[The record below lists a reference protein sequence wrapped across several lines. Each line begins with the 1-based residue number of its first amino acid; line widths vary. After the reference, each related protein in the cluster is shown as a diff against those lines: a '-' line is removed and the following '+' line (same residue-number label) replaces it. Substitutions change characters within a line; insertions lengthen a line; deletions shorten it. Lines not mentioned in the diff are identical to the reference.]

1 MNRRQSVSFSSLALF
16 LAMAPTVLASNTWY
30 VDGVSGSDSNSCV
43 SPEIACKTI
52 WHAISLASSG
62 DSIIVASATYAESLT
77 IGKSLTILGS
87 GAATTIIQSGNF
99 VVTPVVTISS
109 TTAVTLQGLP
119 SAMARPPLAAAST
132 TEGR

>member
-1 MNRRQSVSFSSLALF
+1 VLALF
-16 LAMAPTVLASNTWY
+16 SPLAPVAFASTTWY
-30 VDGVSGSDSNSCV
+30 VNGVSGSDSNPCKSLTT
-43 SPEIACKTI
+43 ACKTI
-52 WHAISLASSG
+52 GHAISLASSG